1 MALAAS
7 LLHWAATGFMPP
19 SRLLNSGQTKR
30 QKPFRPRLGSGVEP
44 CCWQA
49 RCPLPLE
56 KRLLLWQ
63 VQRQP
68 ILQARLLGA
77 GPVGRGLLR
86 ERFMA
91 DESGVQS
98 SNRVAELIAAAAAMP
113 GVADLMALYEQQAR
127 IVAAASMFIQSA
139 QPQVVVT
146 AGADTSSVAG

>member
-1 MALAAS
+1 
-7 LLHWAATGFMPP
+7 
-19 SRLLNSGQTKR
+19 
-30 QKPFRPRLGSGVEP
+30 
-44 CCWQA
+44 
-49 RCPLPLE
+49 
-56 KRLLLWQ
+56 
-63 VQRQP
+63 
-68 ILQARLLGA
+68 
-77 GPVGRGLLR
+77 
-86 ERFMA
+86 MA